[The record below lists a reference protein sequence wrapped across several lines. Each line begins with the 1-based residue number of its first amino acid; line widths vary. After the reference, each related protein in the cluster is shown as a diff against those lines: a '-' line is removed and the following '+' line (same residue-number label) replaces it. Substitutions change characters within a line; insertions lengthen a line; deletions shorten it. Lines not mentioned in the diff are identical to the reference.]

1 QSCFETCG
9 VAPPPGGIVAE
20 LSLPLTFFDIR
31 WIHHHPVGSV
41 LFYNHPCSKP
51 YFLETLVPKLKESL
65 SLTLKHYLPIAGN
78 LLYPLITTEKK
89 PVFRFISGDSV
100 SLTIAESENDNF
112 DELVT
117 NHARDADQFYD
128 FMPNMPPIKDETEYK
143 ILHVMAIQ
151 VTLFPGRGICVGF
164 TNHHSLGDG
173 SSIVGFMHAW
183 ASVNKLG
190 ESFLTEK
197 GDSLPIFDRSVIQD
211 PLGIDAIFWK
221 SMREIPLKS
230 SQSFALPTN
239 RVRASYTLNQADIKR
254 LKDFVLTKKP
264 GLVQVSSFVIT
275 ASYVWACLVKSE
287 REKVDEEVMEYF
299 VFSVDVRARMNPP
312 VPFNYFGNCLGYG
325 MARIERK
332 WLVEEEGFVTAV
344 EAIVEDIKN
353 RVNDKDEV
361 LKGAENWL
369 SEMKELGEIRVLGV
383 AGSPKFDLH
392 DADFGW
398 GRAKKVESLS
408 IDVDKYSMS
417 LYKSVEGGLEIG
429 LSLPKERMEAF
440 AAIFDDGLIKVSQM
454 TTNVTC

>member
-1 QSCFETCG
+1 MTILLETCG

-41 LFYNHPCSKP
+41 LFYDHPCSKP

-78 LLYPLITTEKK
+78 LLYPLINTDKK

-100 SLTIAESENDNF
+100 PLTIAESENDNF

-117 NHARDADQFYD
+117 NHARGADLFYD
-128 FMPNMPPIKDETEYK
+128 FMPNMPPIEDETEYK
-143 ILHVMAIQ
+143 ILHVMAMQI
-151 VTLFPGRGICVGF
+151 TLFPGRGICVGF

-190 ESFLTEK
+190 ELFLTEK
-197 GDSLPIFDRSVIQD
+197 GDSLPIFDRS
-211 PLGIDAIFWK
+211 
-221 SMREIPLKS
+221 IPLKS
-230 SQSFALPTN
+230 QSFPLPTN
-239 RVRASYTLNQADIKR
+239 RVRSSYTLNQADIKR

-264 GLVQVSSFVIT
+264 GLVQVSSFAIT
-275 ASYVWACLVKSE
+275 ASYVWTCLVKSE

-299 VFSVDVRARMNPP
+299 VFSVDVRARMSPP
-312 VPFNYFGNCLGYG
+312 VPVNYFGNCLGYG

-332 WLVEEEGFVTAV
+332 WLLGEEGFVTAV

-353 RVNDKDEV
+353 RVNNKDEV

-398 GRAKKVESLS
+398 GRAKKVESLP

-417 LYKSVEGGLEIG
+417 LYKLVEGGLEVG

-440 AAIFDDGLIKVSQM
+440 AAIFDDGLM
-454 TTNVTC
+454 G